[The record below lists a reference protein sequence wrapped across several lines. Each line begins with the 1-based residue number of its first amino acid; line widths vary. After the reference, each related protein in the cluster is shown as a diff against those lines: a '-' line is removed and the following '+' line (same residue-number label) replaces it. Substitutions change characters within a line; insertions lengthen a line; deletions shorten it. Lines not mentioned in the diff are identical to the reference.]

1 MKQIKYRLKGEKEWR
16 ILLDMD
22 HLALIPKNVRPLEEQ
37 EAQESRKLWEPVT
50 RNLLKKNWGQATQE
64 KQVIEQKQRDVA
76 ARRKANN
83 EEWVSKH
90 RFWTTASLPS

>member
-22 HLALIPKNVRPLEEQ
+22 HLALIPKNVRPLEDQ

-83 EEWVSKH
+83 EE
-90 RFWTTASLPS
+90 